1 MIPLRILFLLCWLST
16 IACAKRTRGYF
27 RLSGVN
33 TEKVL
38 SSFVVGPKGG
48 RLTVRLG
55 IDDPYPNDQHLKLRI
70 YNDTVW
76 NKFQKATIC
85 TDKIKYAM
93 TTTDLSFVVKGTGP
107 LAPKGGKWQAV
118 KTINLADPND
128 EATKIDVPRYYY
140 FVVDDC
146 SLEQYLQDGAV
157 PNMYYEITTWNY
169 YGNEKA
175 RKTTQMSYDEGHLLF
190 VHEWSCIL
198 GLVILLWLVS
208 NVVFR
213 VARKKNKRTVHAAAL
228 WITAAAALDCLS
240 SLCEVGHLEMYHYNG
255 YGNYALDCLATQ
267 LEAVCDALIVLF
279 LLSIGNGWTLPSDVI
294 SSSGSTVQHLLQDVA
309 KPLSGLM
316 RLNAT
321 GIASGLVIVWHMTLA
336 QWGRTYNDDFDTY
349 HSYSH
354 LPGKI
359 LMITRVGLGLLFLG
373 SCMQTGYQT
382 KVPSLKQFYGV
393 LGFLGCIWFQGL
405 PVITF
410 VCNWMLPFHWQ
421 YPAVFWASATLQ
433 ICMIFLLA
441 WLVTWQNSSYHQ
453 YSHMSATR
461 EEGLGESLA
470 CMSSQPREWSVM
482 GKAKVRFD

>member
-1 MIPLRILFLLCWLST
+1 MIQRLLLLLLWLLPMALS
-16 IACAKRTRGYF
+16 KRTRGYF
-27 RLSGVN
+27 RLSGVK

-55 IDDPYPNDQHLKLRI
+55 VDNPYPNDHHIKFRV
-70 YNDTVW
+70 YNDTNWKKV
-76 NKFQKATIC
+76 KKATLC
-85 TDKIKYAM
+85 TDKIAYAA
-93 TTTDLSFVVKGTGP
+93 TTIDLAFVFKGDGP
-107 LAPKGGKWQAV
+107 MVPKGGTWQAV
-118 KTINLADPND
+118 KTVTLADPTD
-128 EATKIDVPRYYY
+128 DVTRIDSPRYYY

-146 SLEQYLQDGAV
+146 SLEQYLQDAAV
-157 PNMYYEITTWNY
+157 PNMYYEINTWNY
-169 YGNEKA
+169 YGAEQS
-175 RKTTQMSYDEGHLLF
+175 RKTTQMSYDEGHLLL
-190 VHEWSCIL
+190 VHEWSFVL

-213 VARKKNKRTVHAAAL
+213 VARKKSNKRVVHAAAL
-228 WITAAAALDCLS
+228 WMTVAAAADCIS
-240 SLCEVGHLEMYHYNG
+240 SLCEIGHLEMYHYNG

-267 LEAVCDALIVLF
+267 LEALCDALLVLF
-279 LLSIGNGWTLPSDVI
+279 LISIGNGWTLPSDMI
-294 SSSGSTVQHLLQDVA
+294 SSNNGSTVQHLIQSVLT
-309 KPLSGLM
+309 KPLSSGK
-316 RLNAT
+316 LNAT
-321 GIASGLVIVWHMTLA
+321 GIASGLVIVMHMALA

-359 LMITRVGLGLLFLG
+359 LMIFRVCMGMLFLG
-373 SCMQTGYQT
+373 SCMQTGYRA

-393 LGFLGCIWFQGL
+393 LGFLGFVWFQGL

-410 VCNWMLPFHWQ
+410 ICNWILPFHWQ

-433 ICMIFLLA
+433 IVMIFLLS

-453 YSHMSATR
+453 YSHMAASSQQ
-461 EEGLGESLA
+461 EGLGESLT
-470 CMSSQPREWSVM
+470 SQPREWSVM